1 MKLLKEIKFEIVCL
15 QKEKFFSLFRIVM
28 NFVTFLRDEKSD
40 DESIIDF
47 IDKLERTLKRNNYN
61 EKVID

>member
-61 EKVID
+61 ETVID